1 MGFSTF
7 RGGAHPYEGKALSEN
22 KPIGKIDPGD
32 ELVFSM
38 SQHIGAPATPV
49 VQVGDVV
56 KMGQKIGE
64 ASGFISANI
73 VSSVSGTV
81 KKIEPRLLSSGAKA
95 TCVVIENDKQYTPID
110 GLGEE
115 RDYKSLSKEEIRQII
130 KEAGIVGMGGAG
142 FPTNV
147 KVTPKN
153 EDQIDHVIINGAECE
168 PYLTSDYRLM
178 LERPEELIEGLR
190 VVLSL
195 FDNAKGVIAIEDNKP
210 EAIEKLSYLTESDPN
225 ISVKRLKTKYPQ
237 GAERQIIY
245 VTTGRRLHAKLLP
258 ADVGCI
264 VDNVQTILA
273 IYDAVVK
280 QTPSMTRVMTLT
292 GEAMAEP
299 QNYLVR
305 FGTSHAEVL
314 EAGGG
319 LKPEGAAK
327 LISGGPMMGMAMFD
341 LDTPITKTS
350 SSILAMSKDEVAA
363 NAPSNCIR
371 CGRCAT
377 VCPCHLVPQM
387 MAQAGERNDLDAF
400 QALNGMECY
409 ECGTCTF
416 VCPAKR
422 RLTQEFKRCRQAV
435 MAINRKK
442 QAEAAAKKKEEEEK
456 AKSETDAVKAEA
468 EAAKAEADAAKAE
481 AEKAKAE
488 AEAAKAEAEKAK
500 AEAEAAKAE
509 AEAAKGGK
517 EDA

>member
-1 MGFSTF
+1 MGLSTF
-7 RGGAHPYEGKALSEN
+7 RGGAHPYEGKALSED
-22 KPIGKIDPGD
+22 KPIKVLEAGD
-32 ELVFSM
+32 ELVFPM

-49 VQVGDVV
+49 VSVGDEV
-56 KMGQKIGE
+56 KMGQRIGE

-73 VSSVSGTV
+73 VSSVSGKV
-81 KKIEPRLLSSGAKA
+81 KAIEPRTLSSGAKA
-95 TCVVIENDKQYTPID
+95 NCVVIENDKNYTPID
-110 GLGEE
+110 DLGKE
-115 RDYKSLSKEEIRQII
+115 RDYKSLSKDQIRQII
-130 KEAGIVGMGGAG
+130 KDAGIVGMGGAG

-178 LERPEELIEGLR
+178 LERPEDLIEGLR
-190 VVLSL
+190 VVLSI
-195 FDNAKGVIAIEDNKP
+195 FKNAKGVIAIEDNKP
-210 EAIEKLSYLTESDPN
+210 EAIEKLTYLTESDPN
-225 ISVKRLKTKYPQ
+225 ITVKRLKTKYPQ

-264 VDNVQTILA
+264 VDNVQTMLA
-273 IYDAVVK
+273 IYDAVCK

-292 GEAMAEP
+292 GEAMADP

-305 FGTSHAEVL
+305 FGMSHAEVL
-314 EAGGG
+314 EQAGG

-327 LISGGPMMGMAMFD
+327 LISGGPMMGMAMYT

-350 SSILAMSKDEVAA
+350 SSILAFSEDEVLA
-363 NAPSNCIR
+363 NEPTNCIR

-387 MAQAGERNDLDAF
+387 MAQAGERNDLEAF
-400 QALNGMECY
+400 EALNGMECY

-422 RLTQEFKRCRQAV
+422 RLTQVFKTCRQAV
-435 MAINRKK
+435 MAKNRKA
-442 QAEAAAKKKEEEEK
+442 QAEAAAKKKAEEEK
-456 AKSETDAVKAEA
+456 AAAEN
-468 EAAKAEADAAKAE
+468 K
-481 AEKAKAE
+481 
-488 AEAAKAEAEKAK
+488 
-500 AEAEAAKAE
+500 
-509 AEAAKGGK
+509 GK
-517 EDA
+517 EDAK